1 MAEMK
6 RMVPLDV
13 EVNAPGLASPPPSRG
28 INTVTCMFIFSLSVA
43 VVALVLGGVAVART
57 NMPAPIVPVI
67 NNNLSPPTVAP
78 TPAPAPPSPSPF
90 PPSPP
95 PSNFTPPPPS
105 PPFTL
110 TGQQSLLVRNSNSG
124 SQTALYLVTF
134 YQNDPTCTRATQY
147 YDPAVDPLSI
157 GLFSNPIRIDRTQSQ
172 CFPITYSSSFG
183 VLAGSNKYLSF
194 RQFSTANCSGP
205 FQDTVRLILGCN
217 AIPDV
222 STSALL
228 FYKVTVVRSEVYA
241 LNYPMALGGH
251 ESFDY
256 HAASGK
262 FFLGN
267 LFNQEITAFDP
278 TLNALATRPNLA
290 GGKGYPGVE
299 IYTLGLGP
307 LSGVADS
314 FFRPLSG
321 VDDTVFTN
329 LRNMGLN
336 VAGVKAD
343 FAAGPFGP
351 FGSPRNRVWAT
362 RIQFFR
368 DQSTSIYGGASV
380 IDFSQTPPVQVSSP
394 PCLCC

>member
-1 MAEMK
+1 M
-6 RMVPLDV
+6 DV
-13 EVNAPGLASPPPSRG
+13 EVNAPGLASPPSRG
-28 INTVTCMFIFSLSVA
+28 INTVTCMFIFSLSIG

-57 NMPAPIVPVI
+57 NMPAPIVPTI

-78 TPAPAPPSPSPF
+78 TPFPAPPPAPPSPF

-95 PSNFTPPPPS
+95 PSNFTPPGPPPP

-124 SQTALYLVTF
+124 SQTALYFLTF

-147 YDPAVDPLSI
+147 YDPAVDPLNI

-172 CFPITYSSSFG
+172 CFPITFSSSFG

-278 TLNALATRPNLA
+278 TLNALAARPNLA

-299 IYTLGLGP
+299 IYTLGLA
-307 LSGVADS
+307 SS
-314 FFRPLSG
+314 TFFPTLLG
-321 VDDTVFTN
+321 VDSAVPASLQN
-329 LRNMGLN
+329 LGLN
-336 VAGVKAD
+336 VAGVKVD
-343 FAAGPFGP
+343 FAAGPNGP

-362 RIQFFR
+362 RIQFFG

-380 IDFSQTPPVQVSSP
+380 LDFSQTPPVQVSSL
-394 PCLCC
+394 PCLYC